1 LVRALAC
8 HARGRGFESRH
19 SRRSRIDRETADGRP
34 EGMIDLRIIIGSV
47 REGRAGLPVARWFEG
62 VAEADTR
69 FDVTVIDLAE
79 LALPPVSE
87 LELPGT
93 RKYDNDRTKQLSALV
108 EPADAYALVAPE
120 YNAGPAPAL
129 KNAFDLLYH
138 EWRYKPVGFVSY
150 GGVSGGMR
158 GVQALKPNLLSF
170 SMMPVPEGVV
180 IPFVGSMIEDGVF
193 HPTEPVAQ
201 GAASLLDSLARWAEA
216 LRVMRED

>member
-1 LVRALAC
+1 
-8 HARGRGFESRH
+8 
-19 SRRSRIDRETADGRP
+19 
-34 EGMIDLRIIIGSV
+34 MIDLRIIIGSV

-62 VAEADTR
+62 VAEADPR
-69 FDVTVIDLAE
+69 FEVTIIDLAE
-79 LALPPVSE
+79 LALPLIDEP
-87 LELPGT
+87 ELPGA
-93 RKYDNDRTKQLSALV
+93 RKYQHEHTKRLSELV

-129 KNAFDLLYH
+129 KNAFDYLYH

-158 GVQALKPNLLSF
+158 GVQALKPNLLQF

-193 HPTEPVAQ
+193 HPTEPVEQ
-201 GAASLLDSLARWAEA
+201 GAKALLDSLARWAEA
-216 LRVMRED
+216 LRALRED